1 MPDVA
6 GADGVEADGAGAD
19 GAGADGAGAVG
30 CVCASASDIVSIVA
44 GTPKPNAAASP
55 RREKAPR
62 REILFSLMSSLPG
75 SILPPGVSIRSSPH
89 MNVV

>member
-19 GAGADGAGAVG
+19 GVGADGAGAVG

-62 REILFSLMSSLPG
+62 REILFFSCP
-75 SILPPGVSIRSSPH
+75 VSRDQSPRECLLGART
-89 MNVV
+89 V

>member
-6 GADGVEADGAGAD
+6 VADGVEADGAGAD

-62 REILFSLMSSLPG
+62 REIIPSLMSSLPG
-75 SILPPGVSIRSSPH
+75 LILPPGVPIRGSRT
-89 MNVV
+89 